1 MAYTNAEY
9 EAYLKVQHEFLLEDA
24 RNFVADCLEIDSDD
38 EKLDGYD
45 YERLVKEFERREDAN
60 VAYNDTWWAVVE
72 EYMEEFEE
80 D

>member
-9 EAYLKVQHEFLLEDA
+9 EAYLKVQHELLLEDA

-45 YERLVKEFERREDAN
+45 YEKIVKEFERREDAN

-80 D
+80 A

>member
-1 MAYTNAEY
+1 MAYTNAEW
-9 EAYLKVQHEFLLEDA
+9 ETYLKVQRELLLEDA

-80 D
+80 A

>member
-1 MAYTNAEY
+1 MAYTNAEW
-9 EAYLKVQHEFLLEDA
+9 ETYLKVQRELLLEDA

-72 EYMEEFEE
+72 EYMEDFEE